1 MLREGHQMPPS
12 QKNLL
17 IVDDDP
23 LLRASL
29 SQVFEQMG
37 HSVRSAQDGF
47 SALCE
52 IRQRT
57 PDILISDLNMPGM
70 SGFELLSVVRRRF
83 PAVQTVAMS
92 GAFAGDGLQ
101 LGVAADAFYE
111 KGAGLGFLVQ
121 IVNTMALPDRQ
132 PICRNPSIP
141 APIWIARNGHNTA
154 GQPYVL
160 IPCPECLRTF
170 PEILADTESLIHE
183 TTCAYCLTVI
193 HYAILLPTDP
203 AAPQAF
209 QRKASV
215 AVVPAH
221 IPIAS

>member
-1 MLREGHQMPPS
+1 M
-12 QKNLL
+12 NLL

-23 LLRASL
+23 SLRASL
-29 SQVFEQMG
+29 SQIFELFG
-37 HSVRSAQDGF
+37 YEVRSAQDGF

-83 PAVQTVAMS
+83 PVVQTVAMS

-111 KGAGLGFLVQ
+111 KGAGLGYLIQ
-121 IVNTMALPDRQ
+121 IVKAMAHHDRLPAY
-132 PICRNPSIP
+132 RNPSIL
-141 APIWIARNGHNTA
+141 APIWIAKNGHNTA
-154 GQPYVL
+154 GQPYIMV
-160 IPCPECLRTF
+160 PCPECLRTF
-170 PEILADTESLIHE
+170 PEILSDAENLIHA
-183 TTCAYCLTVI
+183 TPCAYCLSLI

-203 AAPQAF
+203 ASPQAF
-209 QRKASV
+209 QRKPS
-215 AVVPAH
+215 AVETSTP